1 MILLYICAMILRFIK
16 TISVL
21 ILAFFVACTTNTQEE
36 QLLKEPHTIEE
47 LGELLF
53 NDPILSR
60 ENQVSC
66 ASCHK
71 PEFAFADNVAFSFGV
86 DSAKGGRNTPSVMN
100 QGARNFFFHDGRAET
115 LEEQASGPMENPIEM
130 DIPLTTIV
138 RKLNQHEQYKNFFV
152 KLFGKPADKQ
162 NVVEAISAFERT
174 LETSDSPFDNY
185 MSEKDTT
192 QFTASAKRGQILFN
206 EKGKCFDCHFGPD
219 FTGDEFKN
227 IGLFNGKDLND
238 SGRFLISHNPKDIG
252 SFKVPGLRNVSVTKP
267 YMHNGMFKSLKE
279 VIDYYN
285 EPDKVISNSVNRD
298 TSMLKPLN
306 LTDQEK
312 QDIEAFLLS
321 LTDNRF
327 KK

>member
-1 MILLYICAMILRFIK
+1 MISTILK
-16 TISVL
+16 AISVIAIICL
-21 ILAFFVACTTNTQEE
+21 IACTNSEKQE
-36 QLLKEPHTIEE
+36 QAKKEPATIEE

-53 NDPILSR
+53 HDPLLSR

-86 DSAKGGRNTPSVMN
+86 DSAKGGRNTPGVMN
-100 QGARNFFFHDGRAET
+100 QGARNFYFHDGRAES

-130 DIPLTTIV
+130 DIPLSTIV
-138 RKLNQHEQYKNFFV
+138 RKLNQHEQYRSFFI
-152 KLFGKPADKQ
+152 KIFGKPADKQ

-174 LETSDSPFDNY
+174 LETNDSPFDNY
-185 MSEKDTT
+185 MNEKDTT
-192 QFTASAKRGQILFN
+192 QFTASAKRGQKIFN

-219 FTGDEFKN
+219 FTGDDFKN

-238 SGRFLISHNPKDIG
+238 SGRFLITRNPKEIG
-252 SFKVPGLRNVSVTKP
+252 SFKVPGLRNVSITKP

-298 TSMLKPLN
+298 TSLLKPLN
-306 LTDQEK
+306 LTPQEK
-312 QDIEAFLLS
+312 QDLEAFLLS
-321 LTDNRF
+321 LTDNQF
-327 KK
+327 KKN